1 MISVRDEGG
10 VRVLVLDRAEKANA
24 LTAQM
29 LAAVASEVARA
40 AQAEVPALVLTGA
53 GRVFSAG
60 ADLAGMA
67 EGLGDAPEWAQ
78 AAEALAGYP
87 GLTVAALN
95 GTLAGG
101 AFGLALACDLRVCV
115 PVAEFFY
122 PVVKRGYLPQRA
134 DPARLAALVGPS
146 RARMILLAGAR
157 IGADEALRWGLV
169 DAVADDVMA
178 AAQGLCADAVA
189 AGGHAARIKAL
200 FAGA

>member
-1 MISVRDEGG
+1 MIAVRDEGG
-10 VRVLVLDRAEKANA
+10 LRVLVLDRAEKANA
-24 LTAQM
+24 LTAGM
-29 LAAVASEVARA
+29 LATIAAEVARA
-40 AQAEVPALVLTGA
+40 TQAAVPALVLTGT

-60 ADLAGMA
+60 ADLGGMA

-78 AAEALAGYP
+78 ATDALAGYR

-115 PVAEFFY
+115 PQAEFFY
-122 PVVKRGYLPQRA
+122 PVMKRGYLPQRA

-169 DAVADDVMA
+169 DAVEADAMA
-178 AAQGLCADAVA
+178 AAMALCADAVA
-189 AGGHAARIKAL
+189 AGGHGAAIKAL
-200 FAGA
+200 F

>member
-10 VRVLVLDRAEKANA
+10 LRVLVLDRAEKANA
-24 LTAQM
+24 LTAAM
-29 LAAVASEVARA
+29 LATIAVEVARA
-40 AQAEVPALVLTGA
+40 ADAAVPALVLTGA

-60 ADLAGMA
+60 ADLGGMA
-67 EGLGDAPEWAQ
+67 SGLGDAPEWAR
-78 AAEALAGYP
+78 AADALVAYP

-115 PVAEFFY
+115 PQAEFFY
-122 PVVKRGYLPQRA
+122 PVMKRGYLPQRA

-169 DAVADDVMA
+169 DAVAEDALA
-178 AAQGLCADAVA
+178 AARALCADAVA
-189 AGGHAARIKAL
+189 AGAHGARIKAL
-200 FAGA
+200 F

>member
-10 VRVLVLDRAEKANA
+10 LRLLVLDRAEKANA
-24 LTAQM
+24 LTAAM
-29 LAAVASEVARA
+29 LAAIAEHVARA
-40 AQAEVPALVLTGA
+40 AEAAVPALVLTGA

-60 ADLAGMA
+60 ADLGEMA
-67 EGLGDAPEWAQ
+67 EGLGDAPEWAR
-78 AAEALAGYP
+78 AAGALAGYP

-115 PVAEFFY
+115 PQAEFFY
-122 PVVKRGYLPQRA
+122 PVMKRGYLPQRA

-157 IGADEALRWGLV
+157 IGAEEALGWGLV
-169 DAVADDVMA
+169 DRVAEDAVAA
-178 AAQGLCADAVA
+178 ARALCADAVA
-189 AGGHAARIKAL
+189 AGGHGARIKAL
-200 FAGA
+200 F

>member
-10 VRVLVLDRAEKANA
+10 LRVLVLDRAEKANA
-24 LTAQM
+24 LTAAM
-29 LAAVASEVARA
+29 LRAVAQEVARA
-40 AQAEVPALVLTGA
+40 AAAAVPALVLTGA

-60 ADLAGMA
+60 ADLGEMA

-78 AAEALAGYP
+78 ATGALAGYP

-115 PVAEFFY
+115 PHAEFFY
-122 PVVKRGYLPQRA
+122 PVMKRGFLPQRA

-157 IGADEALRWGLV
+157 IGAEEARHWGLV
-169 DAVADDVMA
+169 DAVAEDALA
-178 AAQGLCADAVA
+178 AARALCADALA
-189 AGGHAARIKAL
+189 AGAHGARIKAL
-200 FAGA
+200 F